1 MFFDRNAEP
10 GQHRPL
16 LAFIL
21 ASLVVGAAGTLFT
34 EPAIPTWYA
43 ALAKP
48 DFTPPNWLFAPVWTV
63 LYVLMAI
70 AAWRVWRVTDL
81 KAPELFL
88 WMAQLTLNFLWS
100 AIFFSLHLI
109 FFALAASGSIQR
121 RVTFTLPARTR
132 TQRSSRPLG
141 SSRSVRSAA
150 ATPGAAR
157 KALVHCGS
165 APALITPASAG
176 SAEAASGVRP
186 TSSRAA
192 PTVWL
197 SENEALAPVVCST
210 ASSSTPPRRA

>member
-109 FFALAASGSIQR
+109 FFALVEMGLLWLLILATMILFWR
-121 RVTFTLPARTR
+121 RDRIAGLLFLPYLAWV
-132 TQRSSRPLG
+132 SF
-141 SSRSVRSAA
+141 AF
-150 ATPGAAR
+150 
-157 KALVHCGS
+157 ALNFAIWQLNG
-165 APALITPASAG
+165 G
-176 SAEAASGVRP
+176 
-186 TSSRAA
+186 
-192 PTVWL
+192 
-197 SENEALAPVVCST
+197 
-210 ASSSTPPRRA
+210 